1 MIVFIPVVQ
10 ERGRVRKKAIRNI
23 FARGGGLTLTAR
35 AKKIRPSARS
45 PKATEALCRCAQ
57 CEGSPVEGLVYS
69 PVGLVRS
76 RHPLDLPSSARC
88 LAR

>member
-45 PKATEALCRCAQ
+45 PKATEALCRCA
-57 CEGSPVEGLVYS
+57 
-69 PVGLVRS
+69 
-76 RHPLDLPSSARC
+76 
-88 LAR
+88 